1 MWLSHLL
8 IAAAIV
14 SQSGAGAA
22 PATTVTRHR
31 TFAIPYR
38 LNQVDEAAKQPVEVQ
53 LYVSSDRGANWRFY
67 AKAPTTQEH
76 FMFRAGGDGEYWFAI
91 RTIDR
96 SGRVRPKSISA
107 PGLRV
112 VVDTSAP
119 PRTPPDSRRSAPAK
133 TPAYDAA
140 RPPKPVPKGSVAI
153 AINPPIGSKRNTA
166 VEPSSAVPRP
176 SKGERPRMVNYR
188 LFELEYDIESVGP
201 SGIGRVELWGTRDGG
216 RTWRSFALD
225 NDSRSPLLVSVAGE
239 GIYGFRVTVTNG
251 VGLGGDPP
259 VPGDPPDVVI
269 GVDLSKPTAR
279 IISARQ
285 GVEDE
290 TGKLIIS
297 WQADDRMLADRP
309 VSLFFSE
316 SRAGP
321 WQPVAESLENTG
333 RHAWPIDE
341 RTPARFYLRLEVRDA
356 AGNVGVHELNEPV
369 EIDRSRPTVRIRG
382 VRPAGRNGERP

>member
-8 IAAAIV
+8 VAAAIV
-14 SQSGAGAA
+14 SQSGTVAA
-22 PATTVTRHR
+22 PTTTVTRHR
-31 TFAIPYR
+31 TFAIPYQ
-38 LNQVDEAAKQPVEVQ
+38 LNQVDEASKQPVEVQ
-53 LYVSSDRGANWRFY
+53 LYVSSDRGAHWRFY
-67 AKAPTTQEH
+67 AKAPTTQKR

-112 VVDTSAP
+112 VVDTSA
-119 PRTPPDSRRSAPAK
+119 AAK
-133 TPAYDAA
+133 TPMAT
-140 RPPKPVPKGSVAI
+140 RPTKPTPKGSVAI
-153 AINPPIGSKRNTA
+153 AINPPIGSKRDTM
-166 VEPSSAVPRP
+166 VEPSNAVPGP
-176 SKGERPRMVNYR
+176 PKGERPRMVNYR
-188 LFELEYDIESVGP
+188 LFELEYEIESVGP

-225 NDSRSPLLVSVAGE
+225 NDNRSPLLVSVAGE
-239 GIYGFRVTVTNG
+239 GVYGFRVTVTNG
-251 VGLGGDPP
+251 VGLGGKPP
-259 VPGDPPDVVI
+259 APGDPPDVVV
-269 GVDLSKPTAR
+269 GVDLSRPTAR

-285 GVEDE
+285 GVDDE
-290 TGKLIIS
+290 TGNLIIS

-321 WQPVAESLENTG
+321 WLPVAKGLENTG

-356 AGNVGVHELNEPV
+356 AGNVGVHEMDEPI

-382 VRPAGRNGERP
+382 VRPVGRSGERPE